1 MTGILWLYTG
11 QKCVFAPTQPYPDSD
26 HAECFQ
32 SFFKMSVRLVV
43 SHYISLSLSVKS
55 NEEYHDNVMLV
66 MYSEHVSDVMMI
78 SQAFTAISSRITGT
92 TLFVKIASN
101 GFRSEVLQY
110 TILGD
115 SALETL
121 LLGDLS

>member
-1 MTGILWLYTG
+1 
-11 QKCVFAPTQPYPDSD
+11 
-26 HAECFQ
+26 
-32 SFFKMSVRLVV
+32 MSVRLVV